1 MLSGFIRTIMNE
13 LRDHPLTL
21 VMLLTL
27 FGWAW
32 YSDVTHAKQADMVRH
47 LVSDTAAFTEINAQY
62 TKLMRVTVGDA
73 IQSSWVT
80 WCGAKHDTRVQL
92 NSNLNSLQAEYT
104 ALTGRDFRLP
114 DCGEITP

>member
-13 LRDHPLTL
+13 LKDHPLTL
-21 VMLLTL
+21 VLLFTL

-32 YSDVTHAKQADMVRH
+32 YSDLTHAKEIHMVQH
-47 LVSDTAAFTEINAQY
+47 LESDSGAFTEINAQY
-62 TKLMRVTVGDA
+62 AKLMKITVASA

-80 WCGAKHDTRVQL
+80 WCGAKHDTRVEL
-92 NSNLNSLQAEYT
+92 NTNLNSLQAEYT

-114 DCGEITP
+114 DCEDIAP